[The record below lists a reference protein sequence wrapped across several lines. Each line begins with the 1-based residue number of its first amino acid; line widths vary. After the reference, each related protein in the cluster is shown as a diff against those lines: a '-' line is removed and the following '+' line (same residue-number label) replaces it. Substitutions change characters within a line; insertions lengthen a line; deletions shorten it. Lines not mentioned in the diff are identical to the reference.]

1 MYEPHQWYEL
11 GLLRSPGWVRLALEM
26 RAGWEYGASIAAT
39 PLLSLAPR
47 GDGHPVLVF
56 PGLITGDLS
65 TLPLRN
71 YLSSRGYATYP
82 WGLGINRGP
91 RDGIMDACLDRL
103 DTLSQE
109 HGRSLSLIGWSLGG
123 LYARELAKARP
134 DVVRQVITMGT
145 PFTGHPKATNAWRIY
160 EWATGHKIGAPDI
173 HEPLRSP
180 PPVPTT
186 SIFSRSDGVVA
197 WQCSLERESPHT
209 DNIEVQAS
217 HLGMGLNPLTLY
229 ALADRLAQ
237 AEGDWR
243 PFDRSGFRSY
253 LYPDPRRRARY

>member
-1 MYEPHQWYEL
+1 MYKRQ
-11 GLLRSPGWVRLALEM
+11 
-26 RAGWEYGASIAAT
+26 
-39 PLLSLAPR
+39 
-47 GDGHPVLVF
+47 
-56 PGLITGDLS
+56 
-65 TLPLRN
+65 

-91 RDGIMDACLDRL
+91 RAGVIDACLERL

-186 SIFSRSDGVVA
+186 SIL
-197 WQCSLERESPHT
+197 SLIH
-209 DNIEVQAS
+209 I
-217 HLGMGLNPLTLY
+217 
-229 ALADRLAQ
+229 
-237 AEGDWR
+237 
-243 PFDRSGFRSY
+243 
-253 LYPDPRRRARY
+253 